1 MINTWKTAYIST
13 VLWMASSSH
22 HSNQITDRENPRV
35 ISSIVYQLLT
45 HWGRVTHIC
54 IGNLNIIGSDNG
66 LSPGRRQA
74 IIRSNDGIMVIGPV
88 GTDVKEIIIEI
99 HILSFRKL
107 QEISAL
113 VCYSLFGAA
122 RFWDICRHID
132 DPTLATMP
140 PQNCKHVMAGKLG
153 KWLGCLT

>member
-13 VLWMASSSH
+13 VLWMASSRH

-35 ISSIVYQLLT
+35 ISSIAYQLLT

-88 GTDVKEIIIEI
+88 GTNVKEILIEI
-99 HILSFRKL
+99 HILAFRKL
-107 QEISAL
+107 HLDVSSVKWQPFCLGLS
-113 VCYSLFGAA
+113 VLFTVW
-122 RFWDICRHID
+122 RRSVLRHLQAHRRSYPGHHA
-132 DPTLATMP
+132 PT
-140 PQNCKHVMAGKLG
+140 KL
-153 KWLGCLT
+153 